1 MGWRGKVFYQPVERG
16 YEREIAKRL
25 AYWDRL
31 RASKQPVLETGEKT
45 DEG

>member
-1 MGWRGKVFYQPVERG
+1 MVRQVFYQPIERG
-16 YEREIAKRL
+16 FEREIANRL

-31 RASKQPVLETGEKT
+31 RASKQPVLETGKMS